1 MKPSEKK
8 RENKSI
14 LEYNADYNLNGEDS
28 MNFI

>member
-14 LEYNADYNLNGEDS
+14 LECYAVYNLNGEDS
-28 MNFI
+28 VNFI